1 MKEKVLV
8 TGGTG
13 FIGRNVVDE
22 LIKRGYEI
30 HSLVYPPFAPEKDGL
45 VQYEMNL
52 LDKESL
58 EEFFKNHSFE
68 NLIHLAWYVGPK
80 CHVHDLNLDWSIATL
95 NLLKFFKESGG
106 KKFLGAGTISE
117 YEYKYGYLVEDQTPT
132 DPQTLYGNSKN
143 AIFNIAKVYCK
154 QNNIDF
160 KWPRIFNLYG
170 PAEKPQ
176 RLMPSVI
183 NACLKGEDVKVS
195 DCLKFQDYLHVE
207 DTARGI
213 VDVFEADIQGA
224 VNICSGKPM
233 QLRTI
238 VEKIA
243 QLTNF
248 KGNILW
254 GAIPAAFGDD
264 LVCGNNEKLKSIG
277 WTQKYSLDEGLK
289 MTIEWWK
296 DYNRRE
302 INSVKF

>member
-1 MKEKVLV
+1 MKERVLV

-22 LIKRGYEI
+22 LIRRGYEV
-30 HSLVYPPFAPEKDGL
+30 HSLVYPPFAPEKEGL

-52 LDKESL
+52 LDNKQL
-58 EEFFKNHSFE
+58 EEFFNLYSFE

-80 CHVHDLNLDWSIATL
+80 CHIHDLNLDWTIATL
-95 NLLKFFKESGG
+95 NLLKLFKESGG

-117 YEYKYGYLVEDQTPT
+117 YEYKYGYLVEEQTPT
-132 DPQTLYGNSKN
+132 DPQTLYGNTKN

-154 QNNIDF
+154 QNNIEF

-183 NACLKGEDVKVS
+183 NSCLKGEDVKVS

-264 LVCGNNEKLKSIG
+264 LVAGNNEKLKSTS